1 MHLIVDVRRIT
12 CAPDRKNKRK
22 EKPQVSAL
30 SLGGEGGGLPRM
42 ANHREAPFENG
53 TFFKPQVYERVG
65 VSLIE
70 GYEGVGKY
78 VIWLSFMALS
88 SRENVFFL

>member
-30 SLGGEGGGLPRM
+30 SRGGGGEGGTP
-42 ANHREAPFENG
+42 
-53 TFFKPQVYERVG
+53 
-65 VSLIE
+65 
-70 GYEGVGKY
+70 
-78 VIWLSFMALS
+78 
-88 SRENVFFL
+88 